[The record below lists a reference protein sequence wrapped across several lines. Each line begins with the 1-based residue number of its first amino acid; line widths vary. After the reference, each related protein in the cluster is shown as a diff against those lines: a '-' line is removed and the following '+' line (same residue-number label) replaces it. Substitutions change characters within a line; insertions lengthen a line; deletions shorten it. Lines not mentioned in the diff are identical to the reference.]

1 MYFFN
6 EDQILFIRCLN
17 KDISNPDCYKCFQVN
32 DFWNIVKRFDEDEE
46 FISYFIKLGLKDNI
60 NLSSSIIY
68 QFPSFDFKKFNVYEF
83 PKIEETIYQ
92 KQSLT
97 EYEIPQYIG
106 DIPEGFS
113 IFCTLWEA
121 SKVKQYVKLS
131 QEEQDLLGTGENEE
145 KSKDDDDI
153 LQEPIPK
160 TNFCHV
166 CRRKFDDY
174 LKHINSLIHKNN
186 IDRNFIAFSTAIY
199 TFRRINYF
207 WNNKSDSQSLEVSKY
222 LDVSISSFSFS
233 FLKSKSDDSNVI
245 DKDNSFILVSEKTKN
260 KNNNKE
266 NENENIKTK
275 KDKRNA
281 LTKNK
286 SLIISPSNR
295 EKLLDNKFN
304 NTQLT
309 SSQSSLN
316 LFINKKRKGNN
327 IFEKE
332 KEKKNISCEKKV
344 EKIEKVEKEYFI
356 ELNVVDNKKLIRG
369 VDVFFK

>member
-1 MYFFN
+1 M
-6 EDQILFIRCLN
+6 
-17 KDISNPDCYKCFQVN
+17 
-32 DFWNIVKRFDEDEE
+32 
-46 FISYFIKLGLKDNI
+46 
-60 NLSSSIIY
+60 SSSILY
-68 QFPSFDFKKFNVYEF
+68 QFPSFDFKKFNCYEF

-131 QEEQDLLGTGENEE
+131 QEEQDLLGTGENEDR
-145 KSKDDDDI
+145 SKDDEDI

-166 CRRKFDDY
+166 CRSKFDEY
-174 LKHINSLIHKNN
+174 IKHINSIIHKSN
-186 IDRNFIAFSTAIY
+186 IDKNYIAFNTAIY
-199 TFRRINYF
+199 TFKRINLF
-207 WNNKSDSQSLEVSKY
+207 WKNINDEQNHENSKY
-222 LDVSISSFSFS
+222 IDVSISSFSFS
-233 FLKSKSDDSNVI
+233 FLKSKSDDDI
-245 DKDNSFILVSEKTKN
+245 EETDKDKDKDNNLIFNLNLSSD

-266 NENENIKTK
+266 NENENIKSK
-275 KDKRNA
+275 KDKRNR

-286 SLIISPSNR
+286 SLIISPSKR

-304 NTQLT
+304 SQLT

-332 KEKKNISCEKKV
+332 KKNISCEK
-344 EKIEKVEKEYFI
+344 KVEKEYFI
-356 ELNVVDNKKLIRG
+356 ELNVVNNKKLIKG

>member
-1 MYFFN
+1 M
-6 EDQILFIRCLN
+6 
-17 KDISNPDCYKCFQVN
+17 
-32 DFWNIVKRFDEDEE
+32 
-46 FISYFIKLGLKDNI
+46 
-60 NLSSSIIY
+60 SSSILY
-68 QFPSFDFKKFNVYEF
+68 QFPSFDFKKFNCYEF

-131 QEEQDLLGTGENEE
+131 QEEQEQDLLDMGENEE
-145 KSKDDDDI
+145 KIKDDEDI

-166 CRRKFDDY
+166 CRRKFDEY
-174 LKHINSLIHKNN
+174 IKHINSIIHKSN
-186 IDRNFIAFSTAIY
+186 IDKNYIAFNTAIY
-199 TFRRINYF
+199 TFKRINLF
-207 WNNKSDSQSLEVSKY
+207 WKNINDEQNHENSKY
-222 LDVSISSFSFS
+222 IDVSISSFSFS
-233 FLKSKSDDSNVI
+233 FLKSKSDDDIKVI
-245 DKDNSFILVSEKTKN
+245 DKDIYDLNLSSD

-266 NENENIKTK
+266 NENENMKSK
-275 KDKRNA
+275 KDKRNR

-286 SLIISPSNR
+286 SLIISSSKR
-295 EKLLDNKFN
+295 EKSLDNKF

-332 KEKKNISCEKKV
+332 KKNISCEK
-344 EKIEKVEKEYFI
+344 KVEKEYFI

>member
-1 MYFFN
+1 M
-6 EDQILFIRCLN
+6 
-17 KDISNPDCYKCFQVN
+17 
-32 DFWNIVKRFDEDEE
+32 
-46 FISYFIKLGLKDNI
+46 
-60 NLSSSIIY
+60 
-68 QFPSFDFKKFNVYEF
+68 
-83 PKIEETIYQ
+83 
-92 KQSLT
+92 T

-131 QEEQDLLGTGENEE
+131 QEEQEQDLLGMGESDE
-145 KSKDDDDI
+145 KNKDDEDI

-174 LKHINSLIHKNN
+174 IKHINSIIHKSN
-186 IDRNFIAFSTAIY
+186 IDKNYVAFSTAIY
-199 TFRRINYF
+199 TFKRINHF
-207 WNNKSDSQSLEVSKY
+207 WKNKNDEQSHENSKY
-222 LDVSISSFSFS
+222 IDISISSFSFS
-233 FLKSKSDDSNVI
+233 FLKYKSDDDINEI
-245 DKDNSFILVSEKTKN
+245 DNDEDKDKDLNHIIILNLSSDN
-260 KNNNKE
+260 NNNNKE
-266 NENENIKTK
+266 NENENENNISKK
-275 KDKRNA
+275 EKDKRNR

-286 SLIISPSNR
+286 SLIISPSKR
-295 EKLLDNKFN
+295 EKSLDSRFN
-304 NTQLT
+304 NQLT

-332 KEKKNISCEKKV
+332 KKNVSCEKK
-344 EKIEKVEKEYFI
+344 IEKEYFI

>member
-1 MYFFN
+1 
-6 EDQILFIRCLN
+6 
-17 KDISNPDCYKCFQVN
+17 
-32 DFWNIVKRFDEDEE
+32 
-46 FISYFIKLGLKDNI
+46 
-60 NLSSSIIY
+60 LSSSILY
-68 QFPSFDFKKFNVYEF
+68 QFPSFDFKKFNCYEF

-131 QEEQDLLGTGENEE
+131 QEEQDLLGLGENEE
-145 KSKDDDDI
+145 KSKDDENI

-166 CRRKFDDY
+166 CRSKFDDY
-174 LKHINSLIHKNN
+174 LKHIDSIIHKSN
-186 IDRNFIAFSTAIY
+186 IDKNSIAFSTAIY
-199 TFRRINYF
+199 TFKRINHF
-207 WNNKSDSQSLEVSKY
+207 WENKNDEQNHENSKY
-222 LDVSISSFSFS
+222 IDISISSFSFS
-233 FLKSKSDDSNVI
+233 FLRSKSDDDIKEI
-245 DKDNSFILVSEKTKN
+245 DKDKDINHFYNLILSSD

-266 NENENIKTK
+266 NENENIKSK
-275 KDKRNA
+275 KDKRNR

-286 SLIISPSNR
+286 SLIISPSKR

-304 NTQLT
+304 SQLT

-332 KEKKNISCEKKV
+332 KKNISCEKKV
-344 EKIEKVEKEYFI
+344 EKEYFI
-356 ELNVVDNKKLIRG
+356 ELSVVDNKKLIRG

>member
-1 MYFFN
+1 M
-6 EDQILFIRCLN
+6 
-17 KDISNPDCYKCFQVN
+17 
-32 DFWNIVKRFDEDEE
+32 
-46 FISYFIKLGLKDNI
+46 
-60 NLSSSIIY
+60 SSSILY
-68 QFPSFDFKKFNVYEF
+68 QFPSFDFKKFNCYEF

-131 QEEQDLLGTGENEE
+131 QEEQDLLGMVESEE
-145 KSKDDDDI
+145 KSKDDEDI
-153 LQEPIPK
+153 SKEPIPK

-166 CRRKFDDY
+166 CGRKFDDY
-174 LKHINSLIHKNN
+174 LKHIDSLIHKNN
-186 IDRNFIAFSTAIY
+186 IDKNSIAFSTVIY
-199 TFRRINYF
+199 TFKRINYF
-207 WNNKSDSQSLEVSKY
+207 WKNKNDNNKINKY
-222 LDVSISSFSFS
+222 IDISISSFSFDI
-233 FLKSKSDDSNVI
+233 KVN
-245 DKDNSFILVSEKTKN
+245 DKDIHNFILASEKN
-260 KNNNKE
+260 KNDYKE
-266 NENENIKTK
+266 NENENIKSK
-275 KDKRNA
+275 KDKRNG
-281 LTKNK
+281 LIKNK

-295 EKLLDNKFN
+295 EKFLDYKINC
-304 NTQLT
+304 QLT

-332 KEKKNISCEKKV
+332 KKNIICDK
-344 EKIEKVEKEYFI
+344 KVEKEYFI
-356 ELNVVDNKKLIRG
+356 ELNVIDNKKLIRG

>member
-1 MYFFN
+1 M
-6 EDQILFIRCLN
+6 
-17 KDISNPDCYKCFQVN
+17 
-32 DFWNIVKRFDEDEE
+32 
-46 FISYFIKLGLKDNI
+46 
-60 NLSSSIIY
+60 SSSILY
-68 QFPSFDFKKFNVYEF
+68 QFPSFDFKKFNCYEF

-131 QEEQDLLGTGENEE
+131 QEEQEQDLLDMGENEE
-145 KSKDDDDI
+145 KIKDDEDI

-166 CRRKFDDY
+166 CRRKFDEY
-174 LKHINSLIHKNN
+174 IKHINSIIHKSN
-186 IDRNFIAFSTAIY
+186 IDKNYIAFNTAIY
-199 TFRRINYF
+199 TFKRINLF
-207 WNNKSDSQSLEVSKY
+207 WKNINDEQNHENSKY
-222 LDVSISSFSFS
+222 IDVSISSFSFS
-233 FLKSKSDDSNVI
+233 FLKSKSDDDFEETDKDK
-245 DKDNSFILVSEKTKN
+245 DKDNNLIFNLNLSSD

-266 NENENIKTK
+266 NENENIISKK
-275 KDKRNA
+275 EKDKRNR

-286 SLIISPSNR
+286 SLIISSSKR
-295 EKLLDNKFN
+295 EKSLDNKF

-332 KEKKNISCEKKV
+332 KKNISCEKKV
-344 EKIEKVEKEYFI
+344 EKEYFI
-356 ELNVVDNKKLIRG
+356 ELSVVDNKKLIRG

>member
-1 MYFFN
+1 
-6 EDQILFIRCLN
+6 
-17 KDISNPDCYKCFQVN
+17 
-32 DFWNIVKRFDEDEE
+32 
-46 FISYFIKLGLKDNI
+46 
-60 NLSSSIIY
+60 LSSSILY
-68 QFPSFDFKKFNVYEF
+68 QFPSFDFKKFNCYEF

-131 QEEQDLLGTGENEE
+131 QEEQDLLGLGENEE
-145 KSKDDDDI
+145 KSKDDEDI
-153 LQEPIPK
+153 LQEPMPK

-166 CRRKFDDY
+166 CRSKFDDY
-174 LKHINSLIHKNN
+174 LKHIDSIIHKSN
-186 IDRNFIAFSTAIY
+186 IDKNYIAFSTAIY
-199 TFRRINYF
+199 TFKRINHF
-207 WNNKSDSQSLEVSKY
+207 WKNKNDEQNHENSKY
-222 LDVSISSFSFS
+222 IDISISSFSFS
-233 FLKSKSDDSNVI
+233 LLKSKSDDDIKVI
-245 DKDNSFILVSEKTKN
+245 DKDIYDLNLSSD

-266 NENENIKTK
+266 NENENIKSK
-275 KDKRNA
+275 KDKRNR

-286 SLIISPSNR
+286 SLIISPSKR

-304 NTQLT
+304 SHLT

-332 KEKKNISCEKKV
+332 KKNISCEKKV
-344 EKIEKVEKEYFI
+344 EKEYFI
-356 ELNVVDNKKLIRG
+356 ELSVVDNKKLIRG